1 MADKKISALPPASTP
16 LAGTEVLPI
25 VQGGTTDQVSVAN
38 LTGGRTVDMAVAN
51 VVLNDAGT
59 NSVSYPVVATHTSS
73 GTTAP
78 GFGVGVN
85 FIQENTTYS
94 TNLQVAT
101 IESVS
106 TSEADIHNDM
116 VFKTRYNNT
125 LAERVRIKNG
135 ADFVVTNG
143 NFVPATAGKGIDFSA
158 NTHAAGM
165 TSELLTWYEEGA
177 FTPTIGGSTVAG
189 VQTYV
194 AQVGRYT
201 RIGNRVYFNLRIV
214 LSAKD
219 AATAGD
225 LIIAGLPFASNA
237 TASTFSSF
245 AVGNAGFITLPASY
259 TQLEAHIEP
268 NATLF
273 YLGAIGSNVAY
284 SYLQATA
291 FAANTRISV
300 SGTYLV

>member
-1 MADKKISALPPASTP
+1 MADKKISALPSASTP

-94 TNLQVAT
+94 TNIQVAT

-116 VFKTRYNNT
+116 VFKTKYNNT
-125 LAERVRIKNG
+125 LAERARIKNG
-135 ADFVVTNG
+135 ADFTLANG

-158 NTHAAGM
+158 NTPAAGM
-165 TSELLTWYEEGA
+165 TSELLNWYEEGTW
-177 FTPTIGGSTVAG
+177 TPADASGASLSFGNTTNNCF
-189 VQTYV
+189 
-194 AQVGRYT
+194 YT
-201 RIGNRVYFNLRIV
+201 RVGNVVTCMFA
-214 LSAKD
+214 LSYPSTASGSS
-219 AATAGD
+219 AA
-225 LIIAGLPFASNA
+225 ISGLPFTSKSTALDAAGGFVTYTDASLAISLLVNSGA
-237 TASTFSSF
+237 SSF
-245 AVGNAGFITLPASY
+245 ALWGNSGSAVTNANMSGRWLRGVITYFI
-259 TQLEAHIEP
+259 
-268 NATLF
+268 
-273 YLGAIGSNVAY
+273 
-284 SYLQATA
+284 
-291 FAANTRISV
+291 
-300 SGTYLV
+300 

>member
-16 LAGTEVLPI
+16 LAGTEVLPV

-94 TNLQVAT
+94 SNIQVAT
-101 IESVS
+101 IESIS

-125 LAERVRIKNG
+125 LAERARIKNG

-158 NTHAAGM
+158 ATHAAGM
-165 TSELLTWYEEGA
+165 TSELLNDYEEGTW
-177 FTPTIGGSTVAG
+177 TPDFSAWTTAPTVTAASC
-189 VQTYV
+189 QYTK
-194 AQVGRYT
+194 VGRQVT
-201 RIGNRVYFNLRIV
+201 VCMLALGGVCGNTGQ
-214 LSAKD
+214 A
-219 AATAGD
+219 
-225 LIIAGLPFASNA
+225 IAGLPFTSAAASVASFRDISGGGA
-237 TASTFSSF
+237 TTF
-245 AVGNAGFITLPASY
+245 
-259 TQLEAHIEP
+259 
-268 NATLF
+268 
-273 YLGAIGSNVAY
+273 GAISYPTTQIGSITPVVFTGLFWTM
-284 SYLQATA
+284 SATY
-291 FAANTRISV
+291 FV
-300 SGTYLV
+300 